1 MGGTFRDDPRGISVT
16 SARPPREP
24 GEAAPDESLDS
35 PEADRADQLTSV
47 DDEEGWTPDR
57 ALETPDDVPEGDAVE
72 QHLEVGLDEDEYRG

>member
-1 MGGTFRDDPRGISVT
+1 MARSATTRGDFRDVCT
-16 SARPPREP
+16 TAARTR
-24 GEAAPDESLDS
+24 EAAPDESLDS